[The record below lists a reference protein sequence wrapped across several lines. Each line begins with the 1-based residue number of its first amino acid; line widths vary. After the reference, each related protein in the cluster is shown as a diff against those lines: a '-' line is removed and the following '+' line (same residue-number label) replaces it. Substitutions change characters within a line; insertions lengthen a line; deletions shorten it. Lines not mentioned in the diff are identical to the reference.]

1 MNYGQA
7 IEAMKRGG
15 AARRTVGSLV
25 RIVERGTPLEYLEI
39 VEAGVGRKPYVPTVA
54 DQLAEDW
61 QIAQAPVKAV
71 AA

>member
-7 IEAMKRGG
+7 IEAMKKGG
-15 AARRTVGSLV
+15 AARRV
-25 RIVERGTPLEYLEI
+25 RGTCVQIVHRGSPLQYFEI
-39 VEAGVGRKPYVPTVA
+39 TSASGRQPYVPTVE

-61 QIAQAPVKAV
+61 NVSVVWAKE

>member
-7 IEAMKRGG
+7 LEAMKRGG
-15 AARRTVGSLV
+15 AARRAVGSVV
-25 RIVERGTPLEYLEI
+25 RLVERGTPLAYIEI
-39 VEAGVGRKPYVPTVA
+39 VEAGVGRKPFAPSVA

-61 QIAQAPVKAV
+61 QIAMAPVKE

>member
-7 IEAMKRGG
+7 LEAIKRGG
-15 AARRTVGSLV
+15 AARRAAGSVV
-25 RIVERGTPLEYLEI
+25 RLVERGTPMAYIEI
-39 VEAGVGRKPYVPTVA
+39 IEAGVGRRPFVPSVA

-61 QIAQAPVKAV
+61 QIAMAPVKE

>member
-15 AARRTVGSLV
+15 AARRVVGSLV
-25 RIVERGTPLEYLEI
+25 RIVERGTPLEYIEI
-39 VEAGVGRKPYVPTVA
+39 VEAGVGRRPYVPSVA
-54 DQLAEDW
+54 DQPAEDW